1 MNEAPPHLAA
11 LVFTRNLLRCFMN
24 QLAVEDRYLHRIAA
38 KALRSIQARI
48 AREPEFIVD
57 AISGLMGPNGAV
69 NFDHI
74 TKTRTIEKMISTL
87 SVDTLKEIIPLFEKM
102 IAAPGIEDVK
112 AAASTRQ
119 QLAGYLLSAVR
130 TQASSVINATA
141 SDELQSSIESVL
153 LLLARFAYF
162 VHNESNRSSKL
173 TPVKPPITE
182 ATQEL
187 FRNRMMSCL
196 HIVISGRKSPA
207 AVPYTVVRKIH
218 EMDVEG
224 TWGKFVI
231 EMGEDIK
238 ESVTSAFKTL
248 KKLTHKVK

>member
-11 LVFTRNLLRCFMN
+11 LVFTKNLMRCFMN

-74 TKTRTIEKMISTL
+74 TKTKTIEKLISTL

-102 IAAPGIEDVK
+102 IASPGMEDVK

-119 QLAGYLLSAVR
+119 QLTGYLLSAVR
-130 TQASSVINATA
+130 TQASSVINTTA
-141 SDELQSSIESVL
+141 PDELHSSIKSVL

-162 VHNESNRSSKL
+162 VHNESNRSKL
-173 TPVKPPITE
+173 TPVKPPIAE
-182 ATQEL
+182 ATQGL

-196 HIVISGRKSPA
+196 HIVISGRNSPA

-218 EMDVEG
+218 EMDMEG